1 MGHSTNPRRAV
12 STAALVGLAATMLMP
27 VAAVATPPTN
37 ESGIAQE
44 TSRVEE
50 DLGPTMTGY
59 GSASVGYTTDPDGRN
74 IGLFVSTGSPSAFSA
89 VDIETG
95 ERLLEYDIDG
105 FGVQIWEFVTAPD
118 GDVYFGATK
127 TGEVFQYDVENNEL
141 NVIAVE
147 PFGQTHFFGAA
158 AGSDGRIYFGT
169 YRDGKVISYEPSA
182 DEWRDYGSVLD
193 GAMYV
198 RSIDVDDEYIYA
210 GTGTTVGVVQIDIE
224 TGAMS
229 EIELP
234 TAAQDEQFVQDLSV
248 RGDYV
253 FARMSDA
260 VLHVYS
266 LAQEAW
272 IEEIPRAAGQDLSP
286 VVTTIDSGVERREAL
301 IPMQLSDGLAFD
313 IDTGETREI
322 SFGHRGQK
330 RSFGLLELSAEGFPG
345 ETLVTAT
352 DEGTFYAWNPETG
365 ATSTF
370 EPDVAPSRYLIR
382 SLGVGP
388 QGDIW
393 TGGYASPPGLA
404 RTDADTGESIV
415 YPTRTG
421 QPEEIVAHGDYLVA
435 GMYTRARLHAYDT
448 TQSWS
453 WGSNPRTDIRLG
465 EEQDRPL
472 ALASAGDVVAVGTM
486 PTYGTLGGALSLFDP
501 ESGDVD
507 VFRNVVN
514 DQTVLSLAYRGGLIY
529 GGTGIWGGIGVE
541 PSTTEGHLFVFDP
554 ATSEVVYSGVPVPGA
569 ENVSALTFDNDGNL
583 WGFTANELFKFD
595 PTTRE
600 VVLTE
605 RYFDFD
611 DSSIYATG
619 RELFWHEGKLV
630 GSSNNQLFEIDPET
644 LEMTVLFD
652 DAYGLAIDR
661 NGSYYYARQANLYRW
676 VEPELVCSQTLTDT
690 VNGGLTVA
698 AGDVACLEG
707 ARVNGGI
714 TVGVGG
720 ALLVDDSSIRGGVS
734 TTDARSV
741 QIRDSEIR
749 GAVTVTGTQ
758 DETVLSGNTVRGS
771 LECSENSSQPHHEG
785 SLNTVT
791 GSAGGQCAVLVPVE
805 DDSPNLLVNAGFE
818 EGADVTDI
826 PGWSLRWPAS
836 AHYVSLTDE
845 RSSDGIRSLHV
856 RDTSTSGGGGLVSD
870 SVPVEAGATYEF
882 SFDQYRIDGRLAPT
896 IFFDDADGDVVD
908 QSYEL
913 VEPTLD
919 TWERTDLRFE
929 VPEGAVAA
937 RVMIYS
943 SSGIVGESFVDNVY
957 FGVPGGLGDG

>member
-1 MGHSTNPRRAV
+1 
-12 STAALVGLAATMLMP
+12 
-27 VAAVATPPTN
+27 
-37 ESGIAQE
+37 
-44 TSRVEE
+44 
-50 DLGPTMTGY
+50 MTGY

-74 IGLFVSTGSPSAFSA
+74 IGLFASTGSPSAFSA

-105 FGVQIWEFVTAPD
+105 FGVQVWEFVTTPN

-158 AGSDGRIYFGT
+158 AGSDGRVYFGT
-169 YRDGKVISYEPSA
+169 YRDGKVISYDPST
-182 DEWRDYGSVLD
+182 DEWHDYGSVLD

-198 RSIDVDDEYIYA
+198 RSIDVDDEHIYA
-210 GTGTTVGVVQIDIE
+210 GTGTTVGVVQVDIE
-224 TGAMS
+224 TGAMA
-229 EIELP
+229 EIGLP
-234 TAAQDEQFVQDLSV
+234 AGAQDEQFVQDLSV
-248 RGDYV
+248 RGEYL

-266 LAQEAW
+266 FAQEAW
-272 IEEIPRAAGQDLSP
+272 VDEIPQAAGQDLSP
-286 VVTTIDSGVERREAL
+286 VVTTNESDVERRETL
-301 IPMQLSDGLAFD
+301 IPMQYSDGLAFD

-330 RSFGLLELSAEGFPG
+330 RSFGLLELSDDEFPG

-352 DEGTFYAWNPETG
+352 DKGTFYAWNPQTG
-365 ATSTF
+365 ATATF

-388 QGDIW
+388 QGDVW

-404 RTDADTGESIV
+404 RTDADSGESTL

-435 GMYTRARLHAYDT
+435 GMYTKARLHAYDT
-448 TQSWS
+448 TQGWS
-453 WGSNPRTDIRLG
+453 WGSNPRTGIRLG

-501 ESGDVD
+501 ETDDVD

-541 PSTTEGHLFVFDP
+541 PSTSEGHLFIFDP

-569 ENVSALTFDNDGNL
+569 ENVSALTFDDDGNL

-644 LEMTVLFD
+644 LEMTVLLT

-661 NGSYYYARQANLYRW
+661 NGSYYYARQANLYRLA
-676 VEPELVCSQTLTDT
+676 EPDLVCTETFTDT
-690 VNGGLTVA
+690 VEGGLVVEA
-698 AGDVACLEG
+698 DEVACLDG
-707 ARVNGGI
+707 ARVNDGVTVTAGGSLI
-714 TVGVGG
+714 
-720 ALLVDDSSIRGGVS
+720 AESSSIRGEVKS
-734 TTDARSV
+734 NEAWNV

-758 DETVLSGNTVRGS
+758 DEVVFSGNTVRGA

-785 SLNTVT
+785 SLNTVA
-791 GSAGGQCAVLVPVE
+791 GSAAGQCAVLVPIE
-805 DDSPNLLVNAGFE
+805 DDSSNLLVNAGFE

-826 PGWSLRWPAS
+826 HGWSLRWPAS
-836 AHYVSLTDE
+836 AHYVSLTDD

-870 SVPVEAGATYEF
+870 SVPVEAGTTYEF

-896 IFFDDADGDVVD
+896 IFFDDADGNVVD

-913 VEPTLD
+913 VEPALD
-919 TWERTDLRFE
+919 TWERTELNFE

-943 SSGIVGESFVDNVY
+943 SSGVVGESFVDDVY
-957 FGVPGGLGDG
+957 FGVPGGLGEG